1 MRGLLLNNI
10 SPQTE
15 VTLIKRKLKPKE
27 KLFCGY
33 YACTGDAGLSAKKAG
48 YRRDHRLTGERLLCD
63 EDVLAEIERLMS
75 LRRSIAPRLAAI
87 GYQRLAFGG
96 IDDAL
101 RLMFETEHDP
111 RRLGEMDLFTVSEIK
126 RNRDGM
132 LEIKFFDRLK
142 ALEKLGAK
150 TDDGTGVSGL
160 FDAIGR
166 QAEASGSDADD

>member
-1 MRGLLLNNI
+1 MRGLLQNDL

-48 YRRDHRLTGERLLCD
+48 YRRDHGLTGERLLCD

-75 LRRSIAPRLAAI
+75 LRRSIAPR
-87 GYQRLAFGG
+87 